1 MGMKTDQDYDPAKI
15 VALRIDRGLSSA
27 ELARKSGLS
36 QPTIWALEH
45 GVTKKAKAD
54 TLLRV
59 AAALGVPLRDIVRP
73 SKRSTADLAEDL
85 LELFDQLEPGN
96 KQAVLAAIKALL
108 HSQK

>member
-1 MGMKTDQDYDPAKI
+1 
-15 VALRIDRGLSSA
+15 
-27 ELARKSGLS
+27 
-36 QPTIWALEH
+36 
-45 GVTKKAKAD
+45 
-54 TLLRV
+54 
-59 AAALGVPLRDIVRP
+59 LGVPLRDILRP